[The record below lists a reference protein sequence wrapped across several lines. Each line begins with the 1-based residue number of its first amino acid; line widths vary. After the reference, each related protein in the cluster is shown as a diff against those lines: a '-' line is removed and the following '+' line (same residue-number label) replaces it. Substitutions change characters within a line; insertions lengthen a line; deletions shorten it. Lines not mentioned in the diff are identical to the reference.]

1 MRSSIVRRTG
11 LAGAALAAAAG
22 VLWLGGATLP
32 AAGDDGVIRGIVRS
46 DAGPEAGVW
55 VIAATS
61 DLETVFRKIVVTGDD
76 GRFLVPDLPDA
87 DYEVWS
93 RGYGLIDSTPVAA
106 RPGDDVEL
114 APAVAA
120 DPRDAAAIYPANYWY
135 ALLEVP
141 DVAEFPG
148 TGPRGNGISRQMR
161 NQAEWVDRLKDG
173 CQLCHQMGNLA
184 TREVPNLD
192 DYDSTLHA
200 WEQRVLIGATGAG
213 MNAGIDRMGRERS
226 LEAFASWTDRIMDGA
241 VPPTP
246 PRPAGAER
254 NVVLTQWGWSSER
267 GFIHDEITTDK
278 RNPTVNANGPV
289 YGVDMLGK
297 LAVADPV
304 RHLAFELDIPT
315 RTPMDRRGTGYGAP
329 TVAPVPSP
337 YWGDEVVERTG
348 PANPHNPMMDAQ
360 GRVWMTSTIRPREN
374 PSWCRE
380 SDHPSVQRFPL
391 QRAGRQM
398 SYYDPEQEEF
408 VLIDTCFDT
417 HHLQFAEDADDTLWI
432 SGDSNVVGWINTR
445 LYDETANEQASQGWC
460 PTILDTNGDGR
471 AGAWVE
477 PGEAPDPAKDTRI
490 NGFAYGIIPNPVDGS
505 VWVARPYP
513 NPVPGQLVRLDPET
527 CLAEVYE
534 PPFETDAVPPEQWG
548 HGPRGI
554 DVDRNGL
561 IWTALG
567 GSGHLASFDRQV
579 RWRPAERA
587 GRHRTALPRGVDA
600 LSDPRPADGRRLG
613 GGERRLPLLHVG
625 RPVRHARPRGQR
637 AAGQRHDVRLA
648 DCAGPGDRRDA
659 DAARPL
665 PARVLHARARRPDR
679 RSGRRLE
686 GARRL
691 GEQRHHRQLAQRGR
705 QGDDERDRPLPG
717 PPAPAGALGSAG
729 ADHGASTTGGGVLCR
744 PPPLS
749 RADRPAVRRGGKRL
763 PAAGGGAGR

>member
-1 MRSSIVRRTG
+1 MRHLRASSHAIEGVGQGGAGQREATVRNTIVRRAW
-11 LAGAALAAAAG
+11 LSGAALVAAGG
-22 VLWLGGATLP
+22 VLWLSGATLP
-32 AAGDDGVIRGIVRS
+32 AAGDNGVIRGIVRS

-61 DLETVFRKIVVTGDD
+61 DLETVYRKIVVTDD
-76 GRFLVPDLPDA
+76 SGRFLVPDLPDA
-87 DYEVWS
+87 AYQVWA
-93 RGYGLIDSTPVAA
+93 RGYGLTDSPAVTA
-106 RPGDDVEL
+106 RVGDEVEL

-120 DPRDAAAIYPANYWY
+120 DPRAAAAIYPANYWY

-141 DVAEFPG
+141 ETGEFPG

-192 DYDSTLHA
+192 EYDSTRHA

-226 LEAFASWTDRIMDGA
+226 LQAFASWTDRILAGA
-241 VPPTP
+241 VPPAP
-246 PRPAGAER
+246 PRPANAER

-267 GFIHDEITTDK
+267 GFIHDEIATDK

-297 LAVADPV
+297 LAVADPA
-304 RHLAFELDIPT
+304 RHVAFELDIPT
-315 RTPMDRRGTGYGAP
+315 RVPMDRRGTGYGAP

-348 PANPHNPMMDAQ
+348 PANPHNPMMDAR

-374 PSWCRE
+374 PAWCQE
-380 SDHPSVQRFPL
+380 SDHPSVRRFPL
-391 QRAGRQM
+391 ERAGRQM
-398 SYYDPEQEEF
+398 SFYDPDLEEF

-445 LYDETANEQASQGWC
+445 LYDETGNEQASQGWC
-460 PTILDTNGDGR
+460 PTIVDTNGDGR
-471 AGAWVE
+471 AGAYVE

-534 PPFETDAVPPEQWG
+534 PPFETDAVPPERWG

-567 GSGHLASFDRQV
+567 GSGHLASFDREKCTLLNGPDATGQHCPEGWTLYPTPGPQMAGVSAAGSADFHYYMWVDQFDTLGLGANVPLVNGTTSDSLIALLPETGEMLTLRVPYPLGFYTRGLDGRIDDPDAGWKGRGVWASNDTIANWHNEGGKGMTSEIVRFQV
-579 RWRPAERA
+579 RP
-587 GRHRTALPRGVDA
+587 H
-600 LSDPRPADGRRLG
+600 
-613 GGERRLPLLHVG
+613 PL
-625 RPVRHARPRGQR
+625 
-637 AAGQRHDVRLA
+637 
-648 DCAGPGDRRDA
+648 
-659 DAARPL
+659 
-665 PARVLHARARRPDR
+665 
-679 RSGRRLE
+679 
-686 GARRL
+686 
-691 GEQRHHRQLAQRGR
+691 
-705 QGDDERDRPLPG
+705 
-717 PPAPAGALGSAG
+717 AP
-729 ADHGASTTGGGVLCR
+729 
-744 PPPLS
+744 
-749 RADRPAVRRGGKRL
+749 
-763 PAAGGGAGR
+763 

>member
-1 MRSSIVRRTG
+1 MRSSTMRRTK
-11 LAGAALAAAAG
+11 LFGAALAAAAG
-22 VLWLGGATLP
+22 VLWLSGATLP

-87 DYEVWS
+87 EYEVWS

-114 APAVAA
+114 APVVAA
-120 DPRDAAAIYPANYWY
+120 GPRDAAAIYPANYWY

-213 MNAGIDRMGRERS
+213 MNAGIDRMGRDRS
-226 LEAFASWTDRIMDGA
+226 LQAFASWTDRIMDGA

-315 RTPMDRRGTGYGAP
+315 RTPMARRGTGYGAP

-348 PANPHNPMMDAQ
+348 PANPHNPMMDAR

-380 SDHPSVQRFPL
+380 SDHPSVERFPL

-398 SYYDPEQEEF
+398 SFYDPEQEEF

-471 AGAWVE
+471 AGAYVE

-567 GSGHLASFDRQV
+567 GSGHLASFDRSQCAVLNGPDATGQHCPEGWTLYPTPGPQMAGVSAAGSADFHYYMWVDQFDTLGLGANVPLVNGTTSDSLIALVPETGEMLTLRVPYPLGFYTRGLDGRIDDPDAGWKGRGVWASNDTIANWHNEGGKGMTSEIVRFQV
-579 RWRPAERA
+579 RP
-587 GRHRTALPRGVDA
+587 H
-600 LSDPRPADGRRLG
+600 
-613 GGERRLPLLHVG
+613 PL
-625 RPVRHARPRGQR
+625 
-637 AAGQRHDVRLA
+637 
-648 DCAGPGDRRDA
+648 
-659 DAARPL
+659 
-665 PARVLHARARRPDR
+665 
-679 RSGRRLE
+679 
-686 GARRL
+686 
-691 GEQRHHRQLAQRGR
+691 
-705 QGDDERDRPLPG
+705 
-717 PPAPAGALGSAG
+717 AP
-729 ADHGASTTGGGVLCR
+729 
-744 PPPLS
+744 
-749 RADRPAVRRGGKRL
+749 
-763 PAAGGGAGR
+763 

>member
-1 MRSSIVRRTG
+1 MRSTSKRRTRF
-11 LAGAALAAAAG
+11 AGAALAAAAG
-22 VLWLGGATLP
+22 VLWLSGATLP

-61 DLETVFRKIVVTGDD
+61 DLETVYRKIVVTGDD

-87 DYEVWS
+87 SYEVWS
-93 RGYGLIDSTPVAA
+93 RGYGLLDSQPIAA
-106 RPGDDVEL
+106 RSGDEVEL
-114 APAVAA
+114 APAVAT

-141 DVAEFPG
+141 DAGEFPG

-226 LEAFASWTDRIMDGA
+226 LQAFAGWTDRILAGD
-241 VPPTP
+241 VPPAP

-374 PSWCRE
+374 PSWCQE

-398 SYYDPEQEEF
+398 SYYDPEQQEF

-432 SGDSNVVGWINTR
+432 SGDGNVVGWINTR
-445 LYDETANEQASQGWC
+445 LYDETGNEQASQGWC
-460 PTILDTNGDGR
+460 PTIVDTNGDGR
-471 AGAWVE
+471 AGAYVD

-513 NPVPGQLVRLDPET
+513 NPVPGQLVRLDPDT

-554 DVDRNGL
+554 DVDRHGV

-567 GSGHLASFDRQV
+567 GSGHLASFDRSDCAVLNGPDATGQHCPEGWTLYPTPGPQIAGVSAAGSADFHYYMWVDQFDTLGLGANVPLVNGTTSDSLIALLPETGEMLTLRVPYPLGFYTRGLDGRIDDPDAGWKGRGVWASNDTIANWHNEGGKGMTSEIVRFQV
-579 RWRPAERA
+579 RP
-587 GRHRTALPRGVDA
+587 H
-600 LSDPRPADGRRLG
+600 
-613 GGERRLPLLHVG
+613 PL
-625 RPVRHARPRGQR
+625 
-637 AAGQRHDVRLA
+637 
-648 DCAGPGDRRDA
+648 
-659 DAARPL
+659 
-665 PARVLHARARRPDR
+665 
-679 RSGRRLE
+679 
-686 GARRL
+686 
-691 GEQRHHRQLAQRGR
+691 
-705 QGDDERDRPLPG
+705 
-717 PPAPAGALGSAG
+717 AP
-729 ADHGASTTGGGVLCR
+729 
-744 PPPLS
+744 
-749 RADRPAVRRGGKRL
+749 
-763 PAAGGGAGR
+763 

>member
-1 MRSSIVRRTG
+1 MMRRTWLSG
-11 LAGAALAAAAG
+11 TAIATAAG
-22 VLWLGGATLP
+22 VLWLSGATLP
-32 AAGDDGVIRGIVRS
+32 AAGDDGVLRGIVRS

-61 DLETVFRKIVVTGDD
+61 DLETVYRKIVVTGDD

-87 DYEVWS
+87 NYEVWS
-93 RGYGLIDSTPVAA
+93 RGYGLMDSTRVAV

-114 APAVAA
+114 APAVAT

-141 DVAEFPG
+141 EAGDFPG

-226 LEAFASWTDRIMDGA
+226 LQAFASWTDRILAGD
-241 VPPTP
+241 VPPAP

-315 RTPMDRRGTGYGAP
+315 RVPMDRRGTGYGAP

-374 PSWCRE
+374 PSWCQE

-398 SYYDPEQEEF
+398 SYYDPEQQEF

-432 SGDSNVVGWINTR
+432 SGDGNVVGWINTR
-445 LYDETANEQASQGWC
+445 LYDETGNEQASQGWC
-460 PTILDTNGDGR
+460 PTIVDTNGDGR
-471 AGAWVE
+471 AGAYVD

-513 NPVPGQLVRLDPET
+513 NPVPGQLVRLDPDT

-554 DVDRNGL
+554 DVDRNGV

-567 GSGHLASFDRQV
+567 GSGHLASFDRSRCAVLNGPDATGQHCPEGWTLYPTPGPQMAGVSAAGSADFHYYMWVDQFDTLGLGTNVPLVNGTTSDSLIALLPETGEMLTLRVPYPLGFYTRGLDGRIDDPEAGWKGRGVWASNDTIANWHNEGGKGMTSEIVRFQV
-579 RWRPAERA
+579 RP
-587 GRHRTALPRGVDA
+587 H
-600 LSDPRPADGRRLG
+600 
-613 GGERRLPLLHVG
+613 PL
-625 RPVRHARPRGQR
+625 
-637 AAGQRHDVRLA
+637 
-648 DCAGPGDRRDA
+648 
-659 DAARPL
+659 
-665 PARVLHARARRPDR
+665 
-679 RSGRRLE
+679 
-686 GARRL
+686 
-691 GEQRHHRQLAQRGR
+691 
-705 QGDDERDRPLPG
+705 
-717 PPAPAGALGSAG
+717 AP
-729 ADHGASTTGGGVLCR
+729 
-744 PPPLS
+744 
-749 RADRPAVRRGGKRL
+749 
-763 PAAGGGAGR
+763 

>member
-1 MRSSIVRRTG
+1 MRSAIVRRTW

-32 AAGDDGVIRGIVRS
+32 AAGDDGVIRGIVQS

-93 RGYGLIDSTPVAA
+93 RGYGLIDSDPVAA

-141 DVAEFPG
+141 DVGEFPG
-148 TGPRGNGISRQMR
+148 TGPRGNGISRRMR

-226 LEAFASWTDRIMDGA
+226 LEAFATWTDRIMDGA

-348 PANPHNPMMDAQ
+348 PANPHNPMMDAR

-380 SDHPSVQRFPL
+380 SDHPSVERFPL

-398 SYYDPEQEEF
+398 SFYDPEQEEF

-471 AGAWVE
+471 AGAYVE

-567 GSGHLASFDRQV
+567 GSGHLASFDRSRCAVLNGPDATGQHCPEGWTLYPTPGPQMAGVSAAGSADFHYYMWVDQFDTLGLGANVPLVNGTTSDSLIALVPETGEMLTLRVPYPLGFYTRGLDGRIDDPDAGWKGRGVWASNDTIANWHNEGGKGMTSEIVRFQV
-579 RWRPAERA
+579 RP
-587 GRHRTALPRGVDA
+587 H
-600 LSDPRPADGRRLG
+600 
-613 GGERRLPLLHVG
+613 PL
-625 RPVRHARPRGQR
+625 
-637 AAGQRHDVRLA
+637 
-648 DCAGPGDRRDA
+648 
-659 DAARPL
+659 
-665 PARVLHARARRPDR
+665 
-679 RSGRRLE
+679 
-686 GARRL
+686 
-691 GEQRHHRQLAQRGR
+691 
-705 QGDDERDRPLPG
+705 
-717 PPAPAGALGSAG
+717 AP
-729 ADHGASTTGGGVLCR
+729 
-744 PPPLS
+744 
-749 RADRPAVRRGGKRL
+749 
-763 PAAGGGAGR
+763 